1 MREVTRLNGTLSPP
15 ISRRGEGAGGW
26 GGGGRKGVTRH
37 DGITTNLPETEEVKD
52 GEGGRETVTCT
63 RFNDINGS
71 GH

>member
-1 MREVTRLNGTLSPP
+1 M
-15 ISRRGEGAGGW
+15 
-26 GGGGRKGVTRH
+26 TRH

-52 GEGGRETVTCT
+52 GEGGRETVACT